1 MSSTAYGKDQKR
13 GGKTDTGI
21 LYPFDERSIE
31 RSGKMNEKP
40 IVNKKLKSQNA
51 FQYYLLKKVG
61 KTIKKYGMIEKGDR
75 ILVGVSGGKDSF
87 TLLKIL
93 EDRKGFFPNQYELLA
108 LHVVFDLDCEGC
120 ADPAALEEYFVSQGY
135 DYRIVRQKVDT
146 GEKRPNSFWCSR
158 NRRRVLF
165 DTATRLGYNK
175 IALGHHRNDVIETLL
190 INIFYHSEV
199 STMLPVQHL
208 FGGRISIIRPL
219 YNLPESDT
227 RKFCFQHNF
236 PAVSCRC
243 PSTDETKREMFKRL
257 LAEVEKTHPKAMLN
271 AIRALENVREEY
283 LPGSAAVCDIV
294 I

>member
-1 MSSTAYGKDQKR
+1 
-13 GGKTDTGI
+13 
-21 LYPFDERSIE
+21 
-31 RSGKMNEKP
+31 MNEKP
-40 IVNKKLKSQNA
+40 IVNKKLKSQNS

-87 TLLKIL
+87 ALLKIL
-93 EDRKGFFPNQYELLA
+93 HDRKGFFPNQYELLA
-108 LHVVFDLDCEGC
+108 LHVVSGVECEGR
-120 ADPAALEEYFVSQGY
+120 ADPAVLEDYFVSQGY
-135 DYRIVRQKVDT
+135 DYRIVRPGTDP
-146 GEKRPNSFWCSR
+146 GEKGPSTYWCSK

-190 INIFYHSEV
+190 INLFYHAEV
-199 STMLPVQHL
+199 STMLPAQRL
-208 FGGRISIIRPL
+208 FDGRMSIIRPL

-227 RKFCFQHNF
+227 RKFCYQHGF
-236 PAVSCRC
+236 PAASCRC
-243 PSTDETKREMFKRL
+243 PSSEETKREMFKRL

-283 LPGSAAVCDIV
+283 LPGSAVVSDIV

>member
-1 MSSTAYGKDQKR
+1 
-13 GGKTDTGI
+13 
-21 LYPFDERSIE
+21 
-31 RSGKMNEKP
+31 MNKKP
-40 IVNKKLKSQNA
+40 IVNKKLKGQNA

-61 KTIKKYGMIEKGDR
+61 KTVKKYGMIEKGDR

-93 EDRKGFFPNQYELLA
+93 HDRKGFFPNQYELLA
-108 LHVVFDLDCEGC
+108 LHVVLDLECEGH
-120 ADPAALEEYFVSQGY
+120 ADPAVLEDYFVSQGY
-135 DYRIVRQKVDT
+135 DYKIVRQKVDP
-146 GEKRPNSFWCSR
+146 GEKGPSSFWCSR

-190 INIFYHSEV
+190 INLFYHAEV
-199 STMLPVQHL
+199 STMLPAQRL
-208 FGGRISIIRPL
+208 FGGRMSIIRPL

-227 RKFCFQHNF
+227 RKFCFQHGF
-236 PAVSCRC
+236 PAASCRC

-283 LPGSAAVCDIV
+283 LPGSTVVDDIV